1 MNEKNKAQQ
10 NYFNKKLNINC
21 ALINIIL
28 NIGIPIKP
36 FSTQRQ
42 NIIAYFNILANL
54 KIKIDIYI
62 FVNGF
67 FEHMNHLTNDKK
79 EDYYGFI
86 VGIA

>member
-1 MNEKNKAQQ
+1 MKKIKHSKI
-10 NYFNKKLNINC
+10 FSTKKLNINH

-28 NIGIPIKP
+28 NIDIHIKL
-36 FSTQRQ
+36 FFTQRQ
-42 NIIAYFNILANL
+42 NIIAYFNILTNFM
-54 KIKIDIYI
+54 YI